1 MIIEL
6 SDTTTSAISKRLVSV
21 REEGGA
27 VALGRVLTLIIST
40 TRMTNEA
47 AIRAA
52 NRASGEHPMRVIV
65 IDIVDDETDVSRIDA
80 EIRVG
85 GDAGASDVV
94 VLHVSGPSA
103 SDPET
108 LVQGLLLPDAPVITW
123 WPDGA
128 VESASTQSLGRIAQL
143 RITDAGE
150 HGSDPFET
158 LGLLARGYR
167 PGDSDFAWAR
177 LTLWRAQL
185 AAVLDQPPYE
195 PIESVEVC
203 GRSSSPATILMAA
216 WLRLMLDVPVTLPE
230 EYDNLAETSG
240 LHAVRL
246 HRASGALAF
255 ERINE
260 QTVRLTQP
268 GQPAQSI
275 PLHPRDLTEVLA
287 EELRSLAPD
296 TMYGE
301 VLQRGVPML
310 TRELEPTP

>member
-27 VALGRVLTLIIST
+27 VALGRVLTLVIST
-40 TRMTNEA
+40 TRMTDEL

-65 IDIVDDETDVSRIDA
+65 VDVVDATAEQSRIDA

-94 VLHVSGPSA
+94 ILHVSGPSA
-103 SDPET
+103 NDPET

-128 VESASTQSLGRIAQL
+128 IESASTQSLGRIAQL

-150 HGSDPFET
+150 RDGNPIRT
-158 LGLLARGYR
+158 LEMLARGYE
-167 PGDSDFAWAR
+167 PGDNDFAWAR

-185 AAVLDQPPYE
+185 AAALDQPPYE

-203 GRSSSPATILMAA
+203 GRRSSPATILMAA
-216 WLRLMLDVPVTLPE
+216 WLRLMLDVPVTMPDEHDDLTR
-230 EYDNLAETSG
+230 TSG
-240 LHAVRL
+240 LYAVRL
-246 HRASGALAF
+246 HRASGVLAF
-255 ERINE
+255 ERVNE

-275 PLHPRDLTEVLA
+275 PIHLRDLTEVLA

-301 VLQRGVPML
+301 VLQRGVPL
-310 TRELEPTP
+310 LARELELSS